1 MLRHTEAKL
10 AVSLDRPRPP
20 KVGSKGSI
28 WFPEQESIPI
38 FWPELTGLERYYVPI
53 VAVKLT
59 SSEWDQLE
67 KVLGAGISLRY
78 RLLIEHAIEHLVAS
92 YCLKDRA
99 PKLSELKERVRE
111 IKNASE
117 SLLKLCM
124 ADPVDILG
132 KQKSKQKSI
141 SRGIGHHVLSISQIV
156 NQYLVHAPPIKQRSL
171 RQYLEPVRILA
182 QICEEELQRIEQRA
196 PKAGAPG
203 DIGLEYLVIA
213 LVFAACRATRRTDLK
228 LPSAKTKTYKLSNYP
243 LLAFIKEAIVI
254 GAEKGT
260 QAIASKTDLTPDEV
274 RVAIESLDAARN
286 TVKDHCE
293 RSNILDWANE
303 RLLFEQQRKPR

>member
-10 AVSLDRPRPP
+10 AVSLDRPRQP

-38 FWPELTGLERYYVPI
+38 FWPGMIGLERYYVPI

-67 KVLGAGISLRY
+67 KVLGAGIPLRY
-78 RLLIEHAIEHLVAS
+78 RRLIEHALEHLVAS

-99 PKLSELKERVRE
+99 PKLSVKERVRE

-156 NQYLVHAPPIKQRSL
+156 NQYLVHALPIKQRSL
-171 RQYLEPVRILA
+171 RQYLEPVRILE
-182 QICEEELQRIEQRA
+182 QICEEGLQRIEQRA

-203 DIGLEYLVIA
+203 DTGLQYLVIA
-213 LVFAACRATRRTDLK
+213 LVFAACRATRRTDLQ
-228 LPSAKTKTYKLSNYP
+228 LPSAKTKTYNLSNYP
-243 LLAFIKEAIVI
+243 LLAFIKEAITI

-274 RVAIESLDAARN
+274 RVAIESLDAARI

-293 RSNILDWANE
+293 RSNILGWANE